1 MNIAGFSIK
10 RPVFIVS
17 LVFVSMFLGLF
28 GMLKMGV
35 DFFPKMEIPVVVVTI
50 PYIGALPEEVETL
63 ISKPIEEEVSS
74 ISGLDE
80 MYSLSKEGI
89 SVVICQFK
97 METNIQDAEQQVR
110 NKISAIRRN
119 LPSDIEEP
127 NIERIDFD
135 SSAVVRLAVSA
146 DLSQA
151 ELYQLADKEIKP
163 VLEQADN
170 VGSVTILG
178 GREREIQIELDRNK
192 LNQNELSASS
202 IAQQLG
208 NYGVNTPL
216 GSYKTNKNET
226 SFRTVGRFTSLPEV
240 RDVVVSF
247 GGDFSSFVPLSR
259 VATISDGLEDETTSS
274 FLYAPKNIED
284 FEYKKASFWQ
294 TVFNIR
300 NDDNRKIE
308 REYKTSMLID
318 VVKQS
323 GSNTVKVAD
332 DVVKRIEQ
340 LNKKMETMKGKPQ
353 LIVIINQAD
362 FIKSNIE
369 DVILSI
375 IVGILLA
382 VFIVYFFLGNVRSTI
397 ITGLALPNSLLG
409 AFVLM
414 YLVGFTANVMTLLAL
429 SLAVG
434 LLIDDA
440 IVVREN
446 IFRKMEEG
454 QHPVQA
460 AETGTM
466 QVIMAVIATSLVIM
480 AVFIPMGSLSGMI
493 GQIFKEFAFTVVFA
507 LIISTLDAI
516 TMAPMLSAYFA
527 GNINQKPNFLIR
539 GFNKFQDFVDFL
551 YAHTLRFSIGHPLI
565 IILLT
570 GIILA
575 GSFLSLKFVK
585 TTFIPTTDRSEF
597 LVTLRTTPGTSLE
610 GTTTVIHE
618 IEKELF
624 KIPELHYASTV
635 IGDDHG
641 ESNPIVAEVVVV
653 LRPYYK
659 RLRDSTE
666 IKAEVHD
673 MLKEKF
679 PSYETSVNDYELM
692 PSGGNKPFRLMITGA
707 DIKQV
712 EAYSTKLAERLQKLP
727 ELTDVRADFEAGKP
741 EFQIRLDPKRLQQVA
756 VTPAAAGR
764 ELRLH
769 IAGGVVAKL
778 YDKGEEYNIRMR
790 LKPQQRNL
798 ESAFYNTRV
807 PNMHGKLIPLS
818 AIGKG
823 SVEYGPSII
832 RRQFRTRSV
841 PVLANLTKG
850 ASIGPPVEET
860 KRIMKEELP
869 LPQGMSYIFKGDAEN
884 LNDLQGNMITAVLLA
899 VIFIY
904 LALASLYESFITPF
918 TILLALP
925 PAVSGAFYALALT
938 GQTLNLFSMIGI
950 VMLLGLVA
958 KNSILLVDFA
968 MQEIREK
975 GLKRNDA
982 IYNAGIS
989 RLRPILMTSVAMI
1002 GGMIPVAIGIGEA
1015 AKARTSMGVAIIG
1028 GIILSTLVSLVVVPS
1043 VFAAIDRFRVWVEGF
1058 FTPDYDFKLVGKAWT
1073 QELQLEQEKNLSPQ
1087 EKAERENAKRE
1098 QERKEQKAR
1107 EETKEE
1113 IKEELKDELKKEWA
1127 TELKSKKPAAKKP
1140 RTGSTTRRAA
1150 KKKSDADDK
1159 NSQG

>member
-10 RPVFIVS
+10 RPVFVVS

-28 GMLKMGV
+28 GMMRMGV
-35 DFFPKMEIPVVVVTI
+35 DFFPKMEIPVVVVTV

-110 NKISAIRRN
+110 NKLSAIRRN
-119 LPSDIEEP
+119 LPDDIEEP
-127 NIERIDFD
+127 NIERVDFD
-135 SSAVVRLAVSA
+135 AVAAVRLAVSA
-146 DLSQA
+146 DLNQA
-151 ELYQLADKEIKP
+151 ELYQLVDKEIKP

-178 GREREIQIELDRNK
+178 GREREIQIELDRNQ
-192 LNQNELSASS
+192 LNRNELSASG

-216 GSYKTNKNET
+216 GSYKTSENET
-226 SFRTVGRFTSLPEV
+226 SFRTVGRFTSLQEI

-259 VATISDGLEDETTSS
+259 VAKISDGLEDEETSAY
-274 FLYAPKNIED
+274 LYAPKNRED
-284 FEYKKASFWQ
+284 FDFKKASFLQ
-294 TVFNIR
+294 TVFNVR
-300 NDDNRKIE
+300 SDDNKPIE
-308 REYKTSMLID
+308 REYRTSMLID

-323 GSNTVKVAD
+323 GSNTVKVAG
-332 DVVKRIEQ
+332 DVIKRIEL
-340 LNKKMETMKGKPQ
+340 LNKKLETMKGKPQ
-353 LIVIINQAD
+353 LIVVVNQAD
-362 FIKSNIE
+362 FIESNIE
-369 DVILSI
+369 DVVLSI
-375 IVGILLA
+375 VVGILLA

-409 AFVLM
+409 AFALM
-414 YLVGFTANVMTLLAL
+414 YLSGFTANVMTLLAL

-446 IFRKMEEG
+446 IFKKMEEG
-454 QHPVQA
+454 QHPVRA

-466 QVIMAVIATSLVIM
+466 QVIMAVFATSMVIM

-516 TMAPMLSAYFA
+516 AMAPMLSAYFA
-527 GNINQKPNFLIR
+527 GNINHKPNFLIR
-539 GFNKFQDFVDFL
+539 GFNKFQDYVDVL
-551 YAHTLRFSIGHPLI
+551 YKHTLHFSIAHPLI
-565 IILLT
+565 IILAT
-570 GIILA
+570 GIILG
-575 GSFLSLKFVK
+575 GSFLSLRSVK
-585 TTFIPTTDRSEF
+585 TTFIPAADRSEF
-597 LVTLRTTPGTSLE
+597 MVSLQMPSGTSLE
-610 GTTTVIHE
+610 GTKTVAHE
-618 IEKELF
+618 IEKELM
-624 KIPELHYASTV
+624 KIPEVHYMSTV
-635 IGDDHG
+635 VGDDHG
-641 ESNPIVAEVVVV
+641 EANPVMAEMVVI
-653 LRPYYK
+653 LRPYHK
-659 RLRDSTE
+659 RIRDSID
-666 IKAEVHD
+666 IKAEVHS
-673 MLKEKF
+673 MLQEKF
-679 PSYETSVNDYELM
+679 STYETSVNDYELM
-692 PSGGNKPFRLMITGA
+692 PSGSSQPFEIMITGA
-707 DIKQV
+707 DIRTV
-712 EAYSTKLAERLQKLP
+712 EEYSTKLANRLKAIPQLI
-727 ELTDVRADFEAGKP
+727 DVRANFEAGKP
-741 EFQIRLDPKRLQQVA
+741 EFQIRLNPKKLQQVA

-778 YDKGEEYNIRMR
+778 YEGGEEYDIRMR
-790 LKPQQRNL
+790 LKPDQRNL
-798 ESAFYNTRV
+798 ESAFYNTQV

-818 AIGKG
+818 AVGEG
-823 SVEYGPSII
+823 STEYGPSII
-832 RRQFRTRSV
+832 RRQFRTRAV
-841 PVLANLTKG
+841 PVVANLAKG
-850 ASIGPPVEET
+850 ASIGPAIEET
-860 KRIMKEELP
+860 KKIIKKELP
-869 LPQGMSYIFKGDAEN
+869 LPEGVQYVFRGDAEN
-884 LNDLQGNMITAVLLA
+884 LGDLQANMLTAVVLA

-975 GLKRNDA
+975 GLNRNDA
-982 IYNAGIS
+982 IFNAGVS

-1015 AKARTSMGVAIIG
+1015 AKARTSMGIAIIG

-1058 FTPDYDFKLVGKAWT
+1058 FTPDYDFKLVGKAWAE
-1073 QELQLEQEKNLSPQ
+1073 ELAAENEKNLPTE
-1087 EKAERENAKRE
+1087 EKAKRE
-1098 QERKEQKAR
+1098 QEKEKIRQEEIRKE
-1107 EETKEE
+1107 EETKSE
-1113 IKEELKDELKKEWA
+1113 IKEELKGELKQELA
-1127 TELKSKKPAAKKP
+1127 TELKQELEKPAPKRR
-1140 RTGSTTRRAA
+1140 RTA
-1150 KKKSDADDK
+1150 KKKPEDE
-1159 NSQG
+1159 NE